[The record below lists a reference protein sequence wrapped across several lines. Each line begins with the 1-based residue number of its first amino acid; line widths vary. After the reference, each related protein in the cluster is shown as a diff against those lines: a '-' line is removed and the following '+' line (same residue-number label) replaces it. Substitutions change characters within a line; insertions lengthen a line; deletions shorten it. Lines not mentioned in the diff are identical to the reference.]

1 MGEVSA
7 GKRQEG
13 SREERDT
20 ATKGKWPQTPP
31 LGSEAK
37 AEKGLQQ
44 CDSERYSQ
52 EKVKEINPEY
62 SSEGLML
69 KLKHHYFGHLMQR
82 AHSL

>member
-20 ATKGKWPQTPP
+20 ATKGKWLQTPP
-31 LGSEAK
+31 FGSEAK

-52 EKVKEINPEY
+52 ENIKEITPEY
-62 SSEGLML
+62 SVEGLML
-69 KLKHHYFGHLMQR
+69 RLKL
-82 AHSL
+82 